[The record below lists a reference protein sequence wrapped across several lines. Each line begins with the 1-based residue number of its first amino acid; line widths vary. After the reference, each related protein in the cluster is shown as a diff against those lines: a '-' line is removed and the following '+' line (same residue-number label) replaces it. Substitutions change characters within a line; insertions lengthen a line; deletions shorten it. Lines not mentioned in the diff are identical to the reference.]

1 MRRLFSRL
9 EGIRFFWSE
18 VAVCS
23 PKTNRSDMRRKL
35 AVLLQLVL
43 RMEAALRFDDG
54 RLPEALLH
62 NGVMASTILQEMLAS
77 ELAVNEK

>member
-1 MRRLFSRL
+1 
-9 EGIRFFWSE
+9 
-18 VAVCS
+18 
-23 PKTNRSDMRRKL
+23 MRRKL